1 MASSYH
7 RTQLLLE
14 SWQYSALKAL
24 AEREG
29 VSISDLVRGILS
41 RRLRPRSTR
50 RRGLQAVA
58 GIGRDRKAS
67 GRDHDRW
74 LYGPGSRT

>member
-1 MASSYH
+1 MTAYH

-14 SWQYSALKAL
+14 PWQHGALKAL

-29 VSISDLVRGILS
+29 ISISDLVRRILS
-41 RRLRPRSTR
+41 RRLRPKSSR
-50 RRGLQAVA
+50 RRGLQAMA

-67 GRDHDRW
+67 GRNHDRW
-74 LYGPGSRT
+74 LYGPDSRA

>member
-1 MASSYH
+1 MASYH

-14 SWQYSALKAL
+14 PWQHSALKAL

-29 VSISDLVRGILS
+29 VSISDMVRRILS
-41 RRLRPRSTR
+41 RRLRPSSSR
-50 RRGLQAVA
+50 RRGLQAMA

-67 GRDHDRW
+67 GRNHDRW
-74 LYGPGSRT
+74 LYGPGSRA